1 VRIGEL
7 AELAGVTTD
16 TIRHYHRI
24 GLLPEPARERNGYR
38 TYGVRDAVRLVRAR
52 HLVGLGWRLR
62 DVADALAFDEGRDL
76 REILDELRAD
86 LARHE
91 RRIAEQRRRVESLLA
106 RDDFMMLPGEMAHA
120 LSAGERGPGIILL

>member
-7 AELAGVTTD
+7 AALAGVSTH

-24 GLLPEPARERNGYR
+24 GLLPEPAREANGYR
-38 TYGVRDAVRLVRAR
+38 AYGVRDAVRLVRVR
-52 HLVGLGWRLR
+52 HLVGLGWRLD
-62 DVADALAFDEGRDL
+62 DVADTLAFDEGRDL

-91 RRIAEQRRRVESLLA
+91 RRIADQRRRVEALLA
-106 RDDFMMLPGEMAHA
+106 RDDYLMLPGAMADA
-120 LSAGERGPGIILL
+120 LSAHEHGPGIILL